1 MTSPHIDEVTL
12 GVFIALFAVFTF
24 LGFYGAKWRKGDL
37 NKLGEWAL
45 AGRRLGFFFVW
56 FLMGADLFTAYTFI
70 AVPSAYLT
78 TGALYF
84 FAVPYVA
91 WGFAVA
97 LLTMPK
103 LYQYAKKRG
112 FVTASDFVKERFGSR
127 TLSILVALTGAV
139 AELPYIA
146 LQIVGMEAVLEML
159 FIGLTG
165 KSPSDIIVEL
175 SLLISFIVLAA
186 FTFASGLRGAVL
198 TGVFK
203 DILIWISVIIPVVYI
218 AITLGGFSSAI
229 HDTAS
234 GPITSSMINHAL
246 SAAHADKPIPYNYLI
261 PSKDLIAAYFSL
273 AIGSAFAL
281 YLYPHAINGSMSAED
296 PKKLKIGT
304 ALLPIYG
311 IGLALITLF
320 GLLIYAVP
328 GAISLIYTSKD
339 GALTVPALISYTM
352 PDWFVGIALLGIFI
366 GGLVPASVMA
376 IAVANLFTRNVIG
389 EFKQLSP
396 SSEARVAKW
405 ISTLFKFLAL
415 GFVFTVPATYAI
427 QLQLLGGIF
436 ITQTLPSVFLGLF
449 TNKLEKNSTIAG
461 WAGGII
467 SGLMLVLYAN
477 HFKSLSTSL
486 FATPFGLIYAALIAL
501 GINLAITLVGT
512 ALATAMGWRPKED
525 QLEKE
530 IETETK

>member
-1 MTSPHIDEVTL
+1 MISPHIDDVTL
-12 GVFIALFAVFTF
+12 GVFIALFALFSF
-24 LGFYGAKWRKGDL
+24 LGFYGSRWRKGDL

-45 AGRRLGFFFVW
+45 AGRKLGFFFVW

-70 AVPSAYLT
+70 AVPSGYLVN
-78 TGALYF
+78 GSLYF

-103 LYQYAKKRG
+103 LNDYARKRG

-139 AELPYIA
+139 AELPYVA

-165 KSPSDIIVEL
+165 KPPTETVIEL
-175 SLLISFIVLAA
+175 SLLISFLVLAA

-203 DILIWISVIIPVVYI
+203 DILIWVSVIVPVVYI
-218 AITLGGFSSAI
+218 AYSLGGFSAAL
-229 HDTAS
+229 HNAAS
-234 GPITSSMINHAL
+234 GPITSVMINHAL
-246 SAAHADKPIPYNYLI
+246 SGSSKPIEYGYLI
-261 PSKDLIAAYFSL
+261 PSKDLISAYFSL

-281 YLYPHAINGSMSAED
+281 YLYPHAINGSLSAQD
-296 PKKLKIGT
+296 TRKLKIGT

-328 GAISLIYTSKD
+328 GAIHLIYTSHN

-376 IAVANLFTRNVIG
+376 IAVANLVTRNVVG
-389 EFKQLSP
+389 EFKHMSP
-396 SSEARVAKW
+396 LTEARVAKW
-405 ISTLFKFLAL
+405 ISTIFKFLAL
-415 GFVFTVPATYAI
+415 GFVFAVPATYAI

-436 ITQTLPSVFLGLF
+436 ISQTLPAVFLGLF
-449 TNKLEKNSTIAG
+449 TNRLEKNSTILGWVAG
-461 WAGGII
+461 MA
-467 SGLMLVLYAN
+467 SGLGLTLYAN
-477 HFKSLSTSL
+477 HFSSLKTSL
-486 FATPFGLIYAALIAL
+486 FATPLGLIYISLIAL
-501 GINLAITLVGT
+501 AINLAITLIGSAV
-512 ALATAMGWRPKED
+512 AMGLGWKPRETE
-525 QLEKE
+525 LEKE
-530 IETETK
+530 LPAEEKS

>member
-1 MTSPHIDEVTL
+1 MTSPHIDGITL
-12 GVFIALFAVFTF
+12 GVFVALFAVFTF

-37 NKLGEWAL
+37 NKIGEWAL

-70 AVPSAYLT
+70 AVPSGYLAN
-78 TGALYF
+78 GALYF

-97 LLTMPK
+97 LITMPK
-103 LYQYAKKRG
+103 LHDFARKRG
-112 FVTASDFVKERFGSR
+112 LVTASDFVKERFGSR

-146 LQIVGMEAVLEML
+146 LQIVGMEAVLEMM

-165 KSPSDIIVEL
+165 KPPSTAIVEL

-203 DILIWISVIIPVVYI
+203 DVLIWISVIVPVLYI
-218 AITLGGFSSAI
+218 AFSLGGFSTAI
-229 HDTAS
+229 HDATS
-234 GPITSSMINHAL
+234 GSITSAMVNHAL
-246 SAAHADKPIPYNYLI
+246 TGKTTSIAYSYLI
-261 PSKDLIAAYFSL
+261 PAKDLVAAYFSL

-281 YLYPHAINGSMSAED
+281 YLYPHAINGSLSAQD
-296 PKKLKIGT
+296 SKKLKLGT

-328 GAISLIYTSKD
+328 GAISLVYNGGHVD

-352 PDWFVGIALLGIFI
+352 PDWFVGVALLGIFI

-376 IAVANLFTRNVIG
+376 IAVANLVTRNVVG
-389 EFKQLSP
+389 EFKKMSP
-396 SSEARVAKW
+396 YTEARVAKW
-405 ISTLFKFLAL
+405 ISTVFKFLAL
-415 GFVFTVPATYAI
+415 GFVFAVPATYAI

-436 ITQTLPSVFLGLF
+436 ISQTLPAVFIGLF
-449 TNKLEKNSTIAG
+449 TNRLEKNSTIAG
-461 WAGGII
+461 WVAGMG
-467 SGLMLVLYAN
+467 SGLFLTLYAN
-477 HFKSLSTSL
+477 HFKTLSTSL
-486 FATPFGLIYAALIAL
+486 FLTPFGLIYIAIIAL
-501 GINLAITLVGT
+501 AINLAVTLIGS
-512 ALATAMGWRPKED
+512 AIAMATGWRPKESE
-525 QLEKE
+525 LEKE
-530 IETETK
+530 IPSEER